1 MFSSA
6 RLQHRQLLKVDGL
19 GVCVTVIVTFAGIR
33 LHSVDKGRVST
44 GQDVDIVSVCVSR
57 VAEGPWDDRVRRE
70 TMGGGSRGTYVSS
83 FVDMVTLMGAA
94 VLVGWEIGES
104 VNFDF
109 VLFGVYIQVYE
120 LVERMPVSQE
130 VLVATGL
137 RNSV

>member
-1 MFSSA
+1 M
-6 RLQHRQLLKVDGL
+6 
-19 GVCVTVIVTFAGIR
+19 
-33 LHSVDKGRVST
+33 DKGRVST
-44 GQDVDIVSVCVSR
+44 GQDVDIASVCVSR
-57 VAEGPWDDRVRRE
+57 VAQGPWDDRVRRD
-70 TMGGGSRGTYVSS
+70 TIGGGSRGTYVSS